1 MSSATATSIPHV
13 GLSDCRVLLAKD
25 MPDNQMLIKNILSAS
40 GAHVT
45 LVNNGQEA
53 VEKALQEKF
62 NVILMDIQ
70 MPVLDDYEAT
80 LKLRQSGC

>member
-1 MSSATATSIPHV
+1 
-13 GLSDCRVLLAKD
+13 